1 MKYRYLNESLWDDA
15 EIDNDEIEQS
25 HAEVKSSLEQ
35 NYSDY
40 VLNAA
45 YDAIY
50 ELNYS
55 DDFWGR
61 IDSIAKADPSSC
73 LDYPK
78 SLKPLSY
85 DFGFAIY
92 WYYKK
97 LRDTDDIEELQKY
110 LIIPLDCTRDHND
123 LKNKVRTAMSVI
135 YKHIPKVLKNRYE
148 SLYDLPFTI
157 LIYRSKL
164 TPVDG
169 KFILQQLDAH
179 PATMDITYY
188 EKFKNI
194 KMIVINMPYFRSFS
208 MSNDMSVSISCNDF
222 DKNFKVVK
230 KNVNNFNALG
240 RLFRHLGKI
249 YFDLKCYSDIY
260 EGWSDDEIAD
270 LIDGCCKKILEFS
283 IENRIECFINI
294 YGIHLNSK
302 VKELLFK
309 KNYPLFSDSEHIKLY
324 LN

>member
-50 ELNYS
+50 ELDHSY
-55 DDFWGR
+55 DFFGR
-61 IDSIAKADPSSC
+61 IDSIAKADPSS
-73 LDYPK
+73 DYPK
-78 SLKPLSY
+78 SLKPFAY

-97 LRDTDDIEELQKY
+97 LYDTDDIEELQKY
-110 LIIPLDCTRDHND
+110 LIIPLDCTRDD
-123 LKNKVRTAMSVI
+123 DELKNKVRTALSVI

-148 SLYDLPFTI
+148 SLYDLPFTL

-188 EKFKNI
+188 DKFKNI
-194 KMIVINMPYFRSFS
+194 KMIGINRAYFRSFFR
-208 MSNDMSVSISCNDF
+208 SNVISVSISCNDF

-230 KNVNNFNALG
+230 KNVNDFNALDS
-240 RLFRHLGKI
+240 LFRHIDKI

-260 EGWSDDEIAD
+260 EGRSDDEIAD
-270 LIDGCCKKILEFS
+270 LIGRCCKKILEFS
-283 IENRIECFINI
+283 IDNRIECFVNI
-294 YGIHLNSK
+294 CDIHSNSK
-302 VKELLFK
+302 VKKLLLK
-309 KNYPLFSDSEHIKLY
+309 KNYPLFSDSKHIKL
-324 LN
+324 